1 MKKVYIAI
9 LLLGICAGV
18 CIFEQ
23 TTINNVYNYTNE
35 IIDTALKYAEQ
46 KDFEKSKNECKKL
59 NDYWNKK
66 YTCLSAMIDHAQLDS
81 ANASII
87 SAKEIE
93 NDDFDSLKEKLIDA
107 KSEIEIIKENQSITL
122 GNIF

>member
-1 MKKVYIAI
+1 MKKVYVAI

-23 TTINNVYNYTNE
+23 TTINNVYNNTNE
-35 IIDTALKYAEQ
+35 IIDTAIKYTEQ
-46 KDFEKSKNECKKL
+46 KDFEKSKKECEKL

>member
-1 MKKVYIAI
+1 MKKVYLAI

-23 TTINNVYNYTNE
+23 TAINEVYSNTNK
-35 IIDTALKYAEQ
+35 IIDTALNYSEQ
-46 KDFEKSKNECKKL
+46 KDFDKAKTECNKL
-59 NDYWNKK
+59 NSYWNKK
-66 YTCLSAMIDHAQLDS
+66 YACLSAMIDHAQLDN

-87 SAKEIE
+87 STKEIE
-93 NDDFDSLKEKLIDA
+93 KDDFDSLKEKLIEA

>member
-1 MKKVYIAI
+1 MKKVYIAF
-9 LLLGICAGV
+9 LLLSICAGV

-23 TTINNVYNYTNE
+23 TTINNVYNNTNT
-35 IIDTALKYAEQ
+35 IIDTALSYSEH
-46 KDFEKSKNECKKL
+46 KDFEKSKKECEKL
-59 NDYWNKK
+59 NTYWSKK

-87 SAKEIE
+87 STKEIE
-93 NDDFDSLKEKLIDA
+93 KDDFDSLNEKLIEA